1 MRILSI
7 DLSRN
12 MPSSQQAFRFIRV
25 LYFLM
30 GETTYFQPLTK
41 EDRITVILYRTGIF
55 LSASIIGICA
65 FIVFK
70 SLQTAEDQAFPFII
84 SGFSLNILLL
94 VLYFSVGLSVF
105 FIHLYIGKFYRTLKK
120 IYYLAFVCLAV
131 LFFIGHGNPVMP
143 LFRVPPYGTLLLLP
157 LSLCLGF
164 VTAKEAF
171 CFRLIEGYILAI
183 LMPAYTFFYALGAFS
198 GRGAAYGFILIAA
211 LLVFFTF
218 RKVFMPLHYDIGDKS
233 AYQP

>member
-1 MRILSI
+1 
-7 DLSRN
+7 
-12 MPSSQQAFRFIRV
+12 
-25 LYFLM
+25 M

-55 LSASIIGICA
+55 LSTVILAICA
-65 FIVFK
+65 VVVFK
-70 SLQTAEDQAFPFII
+70 SIQPGDSQIFPFII
-84 SGFSLNILLL
+84 SGLSLNIMLL

-105 FIHLYIGKFYRTLKK
+105 FIHLYIGKFYRVLKK
-120 IYYLAFVCLAV
+120 IYYLAVVCLAV
-131 LFFIGHGNPVMP
+131 LFFIGHGNPVVP
-143 LFRVPPYGTLLLLP
+143 LFRVPPYGALLMLP

-211 LLVFFTF
+211 MLVFFMF

>member
-1 MRILSI
+1 M
-7 DLSRN
+7 
-12 MPSSQQAFRFIRV
+12 V
-25 LYFLM
+25 YFPM
-30 GETTYFQPLTK
+30 GDTNLFQPLTK
-41 EDRITVILYRTGIF
+41 EDKITVVLYRTGIF
-55 LSASIIGICA
+55 LSTLMVSICA

-70 SLQTAEDQAFPFII
+70 SLQADDAQVFPFIV
-84 SGFSLNILLL
+84 SGLSLNIMLL

-105 FIHLYIGKFYRTLKK
+105 FIHLYIGQFYRTLKK
-120 IYYLAFVCLAV
+120 VYYLAVVCLAV

-143 LFRVPPYGTLLLLP
+143 LFRVPYYGALLLLP

-183 LMPAYTFFYALGAFS
+183 MMPAFVFFYSVGALTGKS
-198 GRGAAYGFILIAA
+198 AAYIFIFIAA
-211 LLVFFTF
+211 LLVFFMF

>member
-1 MRILSI
+1 
-7 DLSRN
+7 
-12 MPSSQQAFRFIRV
+12 
-25 LYFLM
+25 M
-30 GETTYFQPLTK
+30 GDTNYFQPLTK

-55 LSASIIGICA
+55 LSATIISISA
-65 FIVFK
+65 FIIFK
-70 SLQTAEDQAFPFII
+70 SLQNNDTEVFPFII
-84 SGFSLNILLL
+84 SGLSLNIMLL

-105 FIHLYIGKFYRTLKK
+105 FIHLYIGKFYRVLKK
-120 IYYLAFVCLAV
+120 IYYLAVVCLAV

-143 LFRVPPYGTLLLLP
+143 LFRVPPYGALLLFP

-183 LMPAYTFFYALGAFS
+183 LMPAYVFFYSLGAFS
-198 GRGAAYGFILIAA
+198 GKGAAYVFILIAA
-211 LLVFFTF
+211 MLVFFTF
-218 RKVFMPLHYDIGDKS
+218 RKIFMPVHYDIGDKS